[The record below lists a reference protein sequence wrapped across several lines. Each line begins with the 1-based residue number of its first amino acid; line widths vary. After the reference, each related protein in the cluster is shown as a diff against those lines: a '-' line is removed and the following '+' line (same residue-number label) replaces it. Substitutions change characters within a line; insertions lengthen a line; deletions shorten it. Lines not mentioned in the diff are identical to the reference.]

1 MHAVEL
7 RSAIQRVV
15 AVLNKADILAV
26 IKEYRAARGD
36 DRAVAAAR
44 LGHAGAVIMENMDKF
59 SENED
64 LVASA
69 MYLDNMASANFWQ
82 AILRSA
88 ANPNKNASDLVHL
101 YSRVLFASQHLPN
114 LVDLLDSVEAA
125 PPLQLLPT
133 DKGEG
138 RVSIRLSDAGE
149 KASDPDRIA
158 RSIDGIDML
167 YSACASIA
175 RKPAMD
181 LRLDAIEGSAHRTI
195 HFVGERDSVSAVC
208 AVIDSIAAAVEELHA
223 DDNINLDSVIGGL
236 PIFQDLATLAN
247 VGTFTQNDLKDISE
261 TMQQG
266 AMLVLESGVML
277 VDGHTAAVEDDAKV
291 IASNG
296 QVKPQAAPVTSLH
309 ERQAP
314 SMSQPIPDIVDS
326 GQGRDVHYERYLRE
340 REAMQRSAGPDATPS
355 RELSIEEEIDAID
368 DLLKKLSEPNK

>member
-15 AVLNKADILAV
+15 AVLNKADILTV

-101 YSRVLFASQHLPN
+101 YSRVMFASQHLPN

-125 PPLQLLPT
+125 PPLQLQHT
-133 DKGEG
+133 AKGEG
-138 RVSIRLSDAGE
+138 RISIRLSDAGE

-181 LRLDAIEGSAHRTI
+181 LRLDAIEGSIHRTV
-195 HFVGERDSVSAVC
+195 HFMGERDSVSAVC
-208 AVIDSIAAAVEELHA
+208 AVIDSIASAVEELHP
-223 DDNINLDSVIGGL
+223 DDDINLDAVVGGL
-236 PIFQDLATLAN
+236 PIFKDLATLAS

-277 VDGHTAAVEDDAKV
+277 VDGHTAPPEDTKV
-291 IASNG
+291 VASNG
-296 QVKPQAAPVTSLH
+296 QVAKAAAPVTSLH

-314 SMSQPIPDIVDS
+314 SMSQPIPDIIE
-326 GQGRDVHYERYLRE
+326 GGEGRDVHYERYLRE
-340 REAMQRSAGPDATPS
+340 REAMQRNAGPDSTPT

-368 DLLKKLSEPNK
+368 DLLKKLSGPNK